1 MRSMKSIIYSM
12 TAAAVVVSFAGCG
25 VNDESEHHFD
35 NKLYINTSTSTEE
48 ILFKAASEEV
58 TESRELTIATALPVD
73 NAVSGR
79 FVYEP
84 ELAEK
89 YNMSYG
95 QKAEA
100 LPVEMVVIDEP
111 EATIVSG
118 SVESAPVSIQFKG
131 TEQLSRENIYVA
143 PVHLVDIRGID
154 ALGSKTVVYYVF
166 RGASL
171 INVVAD
177 IAENYFPI
185 KWSSSVSGLKSITIE
200 ALIRVRD
207 FGTVGGKK
215 GEAMSTL
222 FGIEGSFLVRIGDAG
237 FPQNQIQL
245 VNPNGNFP
253 AGDSSLGLPANEWV
267 HVAVVWD
274 ATTGDRII
282 YHNGKEMA
290 HDNNASGSVNLTSNC
305 YIGYAWNDQRW
316 LEGDI
321 SELRVWSV
329 QRSQEEISAHIY
341 EVDPASEGL
350 IAYWKFNE
358 GAGNEITDQTGHG
371 NDITANSD
379 LKWTNVSLPE

>member
-1 MRSMKSIIYSM
+1 M
-12 TAAAVVVSFAGCG
+12 TAAAAVVSLAGCG

-35 NKLYINTSTSTEE
+35 NMLYINTSAATEE
-48 ILFKAASEEV
+48 ILFKASSEEV
-58 TESRELTIATALPVD
+58 TEARELTIATALPVE
-73 NAVSGR
+73 NEVSGR

-95 QKAEA
+95 QEAAA
-100 LPVEMVVIDEP
+100 LPAGMVVIDEP

-118 SVESAPVSIQFKG
+118 SVESAPVTVQFKG

-143 PVHLVDIRGID
+143 PVHLVDIRGIE

-177 IAENYFPI
+177 IAENYFPVT
-185 KWSSSVSGLKSITIE
+185 WTSSVSGLTSVTLE

-207 FGTVGGKK
+207 FGTVGDKK

-237 FPQNQIQL
+237 FPQNQVQL

-290 HDNNASGSVNLTSNC
+290 HDKNASGSVNLTSNC

-329 QRSQEEISAHIY
+329 QRSQEEISSHIY

-358 GAGNEITDQTGHG
+358 GAGNKITDQTGHG
-371 NDITANSD
+371 NDITAVSD

>member
-1 MRSMKSIIYSM
+1 MAA
-12 TAAAVVVSFAGCG
+12 AAAVFSLAGCG
-25 VNDESEHHFD
+25 VNDESEHHFS
-35 NKLYINTSTSTEE
+35 NKLYINTSVSTEE
-48 ILFKAASEEV
+48 ILFKASTEEV
-58 TESRELTIATALPVD
+58 TESRELTIATAIPVS
-73 NAVSGR
+73 NTVSGR

-95 QKAEA
+95 KEA
-100 LPVEMVVIDEP
+100 LALPDGMVILDEP
-111 EATIVSG
+111 EATIVPG
-118 SVESAPVSIQFKG
+118 SVESAPVTIQFKG
-131 TEQLSRENIYVA
+131 TEQLDRENIYVA
-143 PVHLVDIRGID
+143 PVHLVDIQGID

-177 IAENYFPI
+177 IAENYFPV
-185 KWSSSVSGLKSITIE
+185 KWNSNVSGLKSVTVE
-200 ALIRVRD
+200 ALMRVRD

-222 FGIEGSFLVRIGDAG
+222 FGIEGTFLIRIGDAG

-253 AGDSSLGLPANEWV
+253 EGNSSLGLPANKWV
-267 HVAVVWD
+267 HVAAVWD

-282 YHNGKEMA
+282 YYDGKA
-290 HDNNASGSVNLTSNC
+290 VASDKNASGSVSLTTNC

-329 QRSQEEISAHIY
+329 QRTQEEIAASIY

-358 GAGNEITDQTGHG
+358 GAGNKITDQTGHG